1 MKKQYTT
8 VIIEGMD
15 SQVTILHL
23 SADTETVLNAL
34 QHSNDNR
41 PLIQSGKLQY
51 QKIIFVRRESGYKKV
66 STDDIIYLEAQRN
79 YCNIHLTKG
88 NTYTVSIPMNEV
100 YDDLSPYQFKKVH
113 RSYIINMSHIDIY
126 YGNMVVMTESHHIPI
141 GREYREIIAKEF
153 TQIGSR
159 KRVKAKS
166 RKMLSG
172 G

>member
-34 QHSNDNR
+34 KYSNDNR
-41 PLIQSGKLQY
+41 PLTQSRKLQY
-51 QKIIFVRRESGYKKV
+51 ESIIFVRKESGYKKV
-66 STDDIIYLEAQRN
+66 STEDIIYLEAQRN

-88 NTYTVSIPMNEV
+88 NTYTVSVPMNEV
-100 YDDLSPYQFKKVH
+100 YDDLNPYVFKRVH
-113 RSYIINMSHIDIY
+113 RSYIINMSHID
-126 YGNMVVMTESHHIPI
+126 TENHHIPI
-141 GREYREIIAKEF
+141 GRDYRDITSKEF

-159 KRVKAKS
+159 KRVKAKA
-166 RKMLSG
+166 
-172 G
+172 

>member
-34 QHSNDNR
+34 KYSNDNR
-41 PLIQSGKLQY
+41 PLTQSRKLQY
-51 QKIIFVRRESGYKKV
+51 ESIIFVRKESGYKKV
-66 STDDIIYLEAQRN
+66 STEDIIYLEAQRN

-88 NTYTVSIPMNEV
+88 NTYTVSVPMNEV
-100 YDDLSPYQFKKVH
+100 YDDLNPYIFKRVH
-113 RSYIINMSHIDIY
+113 RSYIINMSHIDTY
-126 YGNMVVMTESHHIPI
+126 YGNMVVMTENHHIPI
-141 GREYREIIAKEF
+141 GRDYREIISKEF

-159 KRVKAKS
+159 KRVKAKA
-166 RKMLSG
+166 
-172 G
+172 

>member
-23 SADTETVLNAL
+23 SADTETILNAL
-34 QHSNDNR
+34 NHRNDNR
-41 PLIQSGKLQY
+41 PLIQNEKLQY
-51 QKIIFVRRESGYKKV
+51 QEIIFVRKDSGYKKV
-66 STDDIIYLEAQRN
+66 ATEDIIYLEAQRN

-100 YDDLSPYQFKKVH
+100 YVDLNPYLFKRVH
-113 RSYIINMSHIDIY
+113 RSYIINMSHIDTY
-126 YGNMVVMTESHHIPI
+126 YGNMVVMTENHHIPI
-141 GREYREIIAKEF
+141 GRDYREVIAKDF

-159 KRVKAKS
+159 KRVKAKA
-166 RKMLSG
+166 
-172 G
+172 